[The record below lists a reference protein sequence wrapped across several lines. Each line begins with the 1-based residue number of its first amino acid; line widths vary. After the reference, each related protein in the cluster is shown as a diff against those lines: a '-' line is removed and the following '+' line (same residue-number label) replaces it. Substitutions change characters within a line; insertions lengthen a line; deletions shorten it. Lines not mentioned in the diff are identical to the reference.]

1 MTFGPN
7 HYVPI
12 LKVKRAEKAA
22 LRQLQPVLRSRI
34 TPLLEIVEWNEKKEK
49 TFEEHLDT
57 AFRHL
62 VESVK
67 GYPRCFLDVKEIDP
81 AGAQAAAA
89 VFNRAAAA
97 GITFTPVTGVSRTVD
112 VNAALGHQ
120 DRGLAIRLER
130 NEFETGDLAIKI
142 ESFLETH
149 QVPANNIDLIVDL
162 GAVENMI
169 PQGVETLTD
178 AFLDDVPD
186 HASWRT
192 FTVSACAFPRS
203 MGCVERHSHE
213 LVERVDWMAWKNN
226 LHGRRAHLARLPS
239 FGDCAIQH
247 TSGVEGF
254 DPKTMAASA
263 AIRYARDQNWLLVK
277 GESTRTT
284 PATFQFPQLA
294 AKLVYGPLKHSFS
307 GPNHCA
313 GCQSMEE
320 AANGA
325 SGYGSAEAWRRLGTI
340 HHISRVM
347 QDLGSL
353 PWP

>member
-1 MTFGPN
+1 MTPVTFGPN

-49 TFEEHLDT
+49 TLEEHLDT

-62 VESVK
+62 AESVK
-67 GYPRCFLDVKEIDP
+67 GYPRCCLDVKEIDP

-130 NEFETGDLAIKI
+130 HEFETGDLAIKI

-149 QVPANNIDLIVDL
+149 QVAANNIDLIVDL

-178 AFLDDVPD
+178 AFLDEEPD

-239 FGDCAIQH
+239 FGDCAIGPQEFNQRAGIPLRVF
-247 TSGVEGF
+247 SCGANFSEV
-254 DPKTMAASA
+254 
-263 AIRYARDQNWLLVK
+263 QLLVPGMSMHQAPPRRDK
-277 GESTRTT
+277 AGSDLQEPISYYQSR
-284 PATFQFPQLA
+284 PVQDLPVHIDLLA
-294 AKLVYGPLKHSFS
+294 
-307 GPNHCA
+307 
-313 GCQSMEE
+313 E
-320 AANGA
+320 AAQTV
-325 SGYGSAEAWRRLGTI
+325 SIRLDFVAVQQTV
-340 HHISRVM
+340 HHGDVEPHAAAT
-347 QDLGSL
+347 Q
-353 PWP
+353 P